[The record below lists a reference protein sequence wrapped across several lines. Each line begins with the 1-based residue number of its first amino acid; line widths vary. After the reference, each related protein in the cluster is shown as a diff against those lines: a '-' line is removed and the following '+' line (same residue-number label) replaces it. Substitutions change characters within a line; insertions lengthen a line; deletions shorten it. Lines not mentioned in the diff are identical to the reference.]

1 MQVSIFRRWIVG
13 TIVGVLGWLAAGL
26 ATADAENFP
35 SRPVTVIVPW
45 PPGSIVDVRVR
56 MIAETASRDS
66 GQRFI
71 VDNRPGAIG
80 TIGVGAGVRA
90 RPDGYTVITGD
101 ITQMSIL
108 PAMRRDLPYD
118 PERDLVPIILYTRGL
133 MLLVASPSLGASSV
147 PELVAVARR
156 RGTPLLYGSA
166 GPGGTSDFG
175 AILLGTATGIAT
187 ERVAYKSSTH
197 ALVDVIPGRIDFV
210 FDFVPTSLE
219 YIRSGKLK
227 ALMVT
232 SDHRVP
238 LLPDVPTAREAGLP
252 ELQLETWGG
261 FYVPKGTPPAVAAAL
276 NRIFARALMD
286 TAIQKAFEDAGSRV
300 GGGSQD
306 DLAVF
311 QAMQKKRWTD
321 IVARVGIPRE

>member
-1 MQVSIFRRWIVG
+1 MGQRILRRWVIG
-13 TIVGVLGWLAAGL
+13 AIVGVLGWLASGM
-26 ATADAENFP
+26 ATADPENFP
-35 SRPVTVIVPW
+35 SRPVTIIVPW
-45 PPGSIVDVRVR
+45 PAGSIVDVRVR
-56 MIAETASRDS
+56 LIAEVASRDT

-80 TIGVGAGVRA
+80 TVGVGVGARA

-101 ITQMSIL
+101 ITQMSIV

-147 PELVAVARR
+147 AELVAVARKR
-156 RGTPLLYGSA
+156 STPLLYGTS
-166 GPGGTSDFG
+166 GPGSTSDFG
-175 AILLGTATGIAT
+175 SILLGKATGIAV

-219 YIRSGKLK
+219 HIRAGKLK
-227 ALMVT
+227 PLMVT

-238 LLPDVPTAREAGLP
+238 LLPDVPTATEAGLP
-252 ELQLETWGG
+252 DLLFETWGA
-261 FYVPKGTPPAVAAAL
+261 FYVPKGTPPAVATAL
-276 NRIFARALMD
+276 NRIFARAMGDPAIRKHFDD
-286 TAIQKAFEDAGSRV
+286 TGSRV
-300 GGGSQD
+300 GGGSPE
-306 DLAVF
+306 DLAAF

-321 IVARVGIPRE
+321 IVARVGVPKE

>member
-1 MQVSIFRRWIVG
+1 MRESVFRRWVTG
-13 TIVGVLGWLAAGL
+13 TVVGVLGWLASSM
-26 ATADAENFP
+26 ATADSDNFP
-35 SRPVTVIVPW
+35 SRPVTIIVPW

-56 MIAETASRDS
+56 LIAEAASRDT
-66 GQRFI
+66 GHRVI

-80 TIGVGAGVRA
+80 TVGVGVGVRA

-101 ITQMSIL
+101 ITQMSIV

-147 PELVAVARR
+147 AELVAVARK
-156 RGTPLLYGSA
+156 RGTPLLYGTS
-166 GPGGTSDFG
+166 GPGSTSDFG
-175 AILLGTATGIAT
+175 AILLGKASGIAV

-219 YIRSGKLK
+219 HIRAGKLK

-252 ELQLETWGG
+252 DVQIETWGG
-261 FYVPKGTPPAVAAAL
+261 FYVPKGTPPAAVAAL
-276 NRIFARALMD
+276 NRIFARALGD
-286 TAIQKAFEDAGSRV
+286 PAIRKNFEDAGSRV
-300 GGGSQD
+300 GGGSPE
-306 DLAVF
+306 DLAAF
-311 QAMQKKRWTD
+311 QALQKKRWTD
-321 IVARVGIPRE
+321 IVARVGIPE